1 MRPHLLEDI
10 APEVIRQALRAHAGN
25 LTHAARALGITRD
38 ALRRR
43 VEHHDLGADRGNRL
57 EDVAADALRAALVQ
71 HKGNLSQA
79 AETLG
84 IGRNAFTRRLEHHR
98 IDLKEFR
105 A

>member
-1 MRPHLLEDI
+1 MRPHLDDI
-10 APEVIRQALRAHAGN
+10 GPAAIRDALRAHAGN

-43 VEHHDLGADRGNRL
+43 VEHYDLGADRGNRL
-57 EDVAADALRAALVQ
+57 DDVAAEALRAALAL

-79 AETLG
+79 AGDLG
-84 IGRNAFTRRLEHHR
+84 IGRNAFTRRLRHHA